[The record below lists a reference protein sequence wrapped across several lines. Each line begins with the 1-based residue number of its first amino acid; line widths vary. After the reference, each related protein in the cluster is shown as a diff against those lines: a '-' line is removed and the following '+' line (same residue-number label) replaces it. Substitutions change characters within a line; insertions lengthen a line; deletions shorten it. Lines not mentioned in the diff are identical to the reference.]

1 MLESPAHGAPRRA
14 TFPAGATGG
23 RNAVSATALP
33 DLIPLDE
40 AQRRV
45 LDGVVPLPSA
55 IVDLGEAD
63 GLVLAGPV
71 VSPLTVPTW
80 ANSAMDGFA
89 VVAADVATASPST
102 PVTLRV
108 VGEVPA
114 GRAPDASVKP
124 GAALR
129 IMTGAMMPPG
139 ADTVVP
145 VEDTDAAPGASA
157 IPETVAIRAAWRAGD
172 NVRAAGTDVREGA
185 HLLDAGRACDP
196 AAIALLAATG
206 IARVEVHRRPRVA
219 VISTGDELVPPGEP
233 LGPAQIH
240 DANSPSLAAQAT
252 EAGAEV
258 RRLGI
263 ARDTLPALLEL
274 VREAVAWAD
283 VVVLSGGV
291 SVGAHDHVKAAFEDV
306 GTLSLWRVAIKPGR
320 PFAFARARSGDRTV
334 HLFGLPGNPVSV
346 FVTFELFVRPVLRIL
361 AGHPRAF
368 DRPVRI
374 ARLGEPMRGSSGRQ
388 NIHRVVLAADPERPD
403 GVIARS
409 SGGQDSYMLASL
421 AAANALVFIPADA
434 DLPAG
439 AEVVAWEL
447 RGRDA

>member
-1 MLESPAHGAPRRA
+1 M
-14 TFPAGATGG
+14 
-23 RNAVSATALP
+23 SASELP

-45 LDGVVPLPSA
+45 LDGVVPLPSVH
-55 IVDLGEAD
+55 VDLAD
-63 GLVLAGPV
+63 AAGLVLAAPV
-71 VSPLTVPTW
+71 RSPLTVPSW
-80 ANSAMDGFA
+80 SNSAMDGFA
-89 VVAADVATASPST
+89 VVSADVAGAGTAA
-102 PVTLRV
+102 PVVMRV
-108 VGEVPA
+108 LGEVPA
-114 GRAPDASVKP
+114 GRAPDAAVTP
-124 GAALR
+124 GTALR

-139 ADTVVP
+139 ADAVVP
-145 VEDTDAAPGASA
+145 VEDTDASPGASA
-157 IPETVAIRAAWRAGD
+157 LPTTVAIRAPARAGD

-185 HLLDAGRACDP
+185 HLLDRGRACDP

-240 DANSPSLAAQAT
+240 DANSLSLAAQAAET
-252 EAGAEV
+252 GAEV

-263 ARDTLPALLEL
+263 ARDTLDSLLSL

-283 VVVLSGGV
+283 VVILSGGV
-291 SVGAHDHVKAAFEDV
+291 SVGAHDHVKAAFESV
-306 GTLSLWRVAIKPGR
+306 GELSLWRVAIKPGR
-320 PFAFARARSGDRTV
+320 PFAFARATFDGRPV

-346 FVTFELFVRPVLRIL
+346 FITFELFVRPVIRTL

-368 DRPVRI
+368 GRPVRI
-374 ARLGEPMRGSSGRQ
+374 VRLGERMRGSGGRQ
-388 NIHRVVLAADPERPD
+388 NIHRVVLERDPERPD
-403 GVIARS
+403 GLVARS

-421 AAANALVFIPADA
+421 AAANGLVFLPPDA

-439 AEVVAWEL
+439 SEAVAWEL
-447 RGRDA
+447 RERDA

>member
-1 MLESPAHGAPRRA
+1 
-14 TFPAGATGG
+14 
-23 RNAVSATALP
+23 VSASDLP

-45 LDGVVPLPSA
+45 LDGVVPLRSE
-55 IVDLGEAD
+55 IVGLEDAD
-63 GLVLAGPV
+63 GLVLAASV
-71 VSPLTVPTW
+71 SSPLTVPTW

-89 VVAADVATASPST
+89 VVSADVTGASAAA
-102 PVTLRV
+102 PVVLRV
-108 VGEVPA
+108 LGEVPA
-114 GRAPDASVKP
+114 GRAPDAGVAP
-124 GAALR
+124 GTSLR

-139 ADTVVP
+139 ADAVVP

-157 IPETVAIRAAWRAGD
+157 IPETVAIRAAARSGD
-172 NVRAAGTDVREGA
+172 NVRAAGTDVHEGA
-185 HLLDAGRACDP
+185 HLLDRGRACDP

-240 DANSPSLAAQAT
+240 DANSLSLAAQAA

-263 ARDTLPALLEL
+263 GRDTLDDLLGL
-274 VREAVAWAD
+274 VREAVEWAD

-291 SVGAHDHVKAAFEDV
+291 SVGAHDHVKAAFASV
-306 GTLSLWRVAIKPGR
+306 GELSLWRVAIKPGR
-320 PFAFARARSGDRTV
+320 PFAFARARSGERTV
-334 HLFGLPGNPVSV
+334 HLFGLPGNPVAV
-346 FVTFELFVRPVLRIL
+346 FITFELFVRPVIRTL

-368 DRPVRI
+368 GRTVRVV
-374 ARLGEPMRGSSGRQ
+374 RLAEPLRGSGGRQ
-388 NIHRVVLAADPERPD
+388 TIHRVVLHADPERPD
-403 GVIARS
+403 GLAARS

-421 AAANALVFIPADA
+421 AAANALVFLPPDA

-447 RGRDA
+447 RERDA